1 MSEIHVNDSD
11 QGNFKNTGLKISDI
25 PTLPIAYLSSSKS
38 DIQDYGSIDLNT
50 ICLSWADFNSM
61 FFRLPGGAFYINMT
75 NSNAKVI
82 TFSDQKYT
90 TIQDKNIAFS
100 LSDQVTKFWSKKNS
114 LAVSAIPLP
123 TKLKLYRESFLIKS
137 LADDC
142 GEFIGLS
149 LDEIIGTLLSNNK
162 ITLGNSDT
170 SATVKFVISYK
181 YVYEPLDVAFLVNFN
196 YITHIPCYKNVKFVS
211 PCVYSNDYSNDS
223 SCERNCF
230 DDNASVN
237 SESTDSTSKLD
248 TKCDETIF
256 TTDSHSHSKNDC
268 ESKKW

>member
-61 FFRLPGGAFYINMT
+61 FFRAPGGAFYINMT

-114 LAVSAIPLP
+114 LAVSSIPLP

-137 LADDC
+137 LIDGC

-149 LDEIIGTLLSNNK
+149 LDETIGTLLSNNQ

-181 YVYEPLDVAFLVNFN
+181 YFYEPLDVAFVVNFN
-196 YITHIPCYKNVKFVS
+196 YITHIPCYKNVKLIS

-223 SCERNCF
+223 ACERNCF

-237 SESTDSTSKLD
+237 SESTDTTKSSKD
-248 TKCDETIF
+248 EETIF
-256 TTDSHSHSKNDC
+256 TTDSHSKSGE